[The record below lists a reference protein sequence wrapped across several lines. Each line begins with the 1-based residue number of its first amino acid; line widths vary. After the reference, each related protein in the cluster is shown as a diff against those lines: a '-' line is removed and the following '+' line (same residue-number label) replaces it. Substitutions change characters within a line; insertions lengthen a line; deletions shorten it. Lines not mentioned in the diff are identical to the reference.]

1 MGFAVG
7 CSEWDGGGKKRLRPM
22 RGGSGARAWGVPTD
36 RRAAAVRQRPKTDGA
51 HTAGRTE
58 GEGEADGWAAAT
70 VSGGG
75 DADERGPSGSGRGR
89 EGHEWLTG
97 ARGPAREEKGV
108 VEPR

>member
-1 MGFAVG
+1 VRQGADAWRKQG
-7 CSEWDGGGKKRLRPM
+7 TS
-22 RGGSGARAWGVPTD
+22 RGGSLLTGE
-36 RRAAAVRQRPKTDGA
+36 QRPKTDGA
-51 HTAGRTE
+51 RAAGRTE
-58 GEGEADGWAAAT
+58 GEGEADGWAATT

-75 DADERGPSGSGRGR
+75 DADEWGPSGSGRGR